1 MSSKEELDSTYM
13 GTAILHSKLSKA
25 LRAKVGAVLV
35 TKQGVC
41 LTGFNGTAIG
51 RDNACE
57 YREVEV
63 CAHSY
68 STFFLK
74 TKPET
79 IHAELNCILKAAREG
94 VSCLGATIYT
104 TLSPCVPCSAM
115 LVNAGVA
122 EVVYEDKYADSRGLD
137 LLQDCGIITRQ
148 VNIKE

>member
-1 MSSKEELDSTYM
+1 MPSKEELDSVYM

-25 LRAKVGAVLV
+25 RRATVGAVLV
-35 TKQGVC
+35 TKEGVC
-41 LTGFNGTAIG
+41 LTGYNGTAIG
-51 RDNACE
+51 RDNNCE
-57 YREVEV
+57 NVMQHREHSHCTTWLETKNEV
-63 CAHSY
+63 
-68 STFFLK
+68 
-74 TKPET
+74 

>member
-1 MSSKEELDSTYM
+1 MPSKEELDSVYM

-25 LRAKVGAVLV
+25 RRATVGAVLV
-35 TKQGVC
+35 TKEGVC
-41 LTGFNGTAIG
+41 LTGYNGTAIG
-51 RDNACE
+51 RDNNCE
-57 YREVEV
+57 NEVQHWE
-63 CAHSY
+63 Y
-68 STFFLK
+68 SHCTTWLE
-74 TKPET
+74 TKSET

-122 EVVYEDKYADSRGLD
+122 EVVYGDKYADSRGLD